1 MAEALAALAELTE
14 ISSQIEAAVL
24 FDGSGAVA
32 AATLPDDRAAR
43 VASAAKTLAETAQQG
58 REGEVTQIEAAT
70 GEGSLFVVRDGDRLI
85 AAATAP
91 DPTAGLVFYDL
102 KRCLRR
108 AAEEPKPKAKPAPT
122 RRAAPKDAAPK
133 PKPKPKPKSAGAAP
147 KRASRKK
154 SDGPS

>member
-24 FDGSGAVA
+24 FDSSGAVA
-32 AATLPDDRAAR
+32 GSTLPDDRAAR
-43 VASAAKTLAETAQQG
+43 LASAARALAEAAQQG
-58 REGEVTQIEAAT
+58 SEGEVTQIEAAT
-70 GEGSLFVVRDGDRLI
+70 GEGSLFVVRDGERLI

-108 AAEEPKPKAKPAPT
+108 AAEEPKPKPKPKSGPK
-122 RRAAPKDAAPK
+122 RRAAPKRP
-133 PKPKPKPKSAGAAP
+133 ST
-147 KRASRKK
+147 KK
-154 SDGPS
+154 SNGSA